1 MFRFS
6 WKLSEALMGFGGLA
20 DLVCGARHLKKERRH
35 WSAEEKIKLLRRHLI
50 EKIPISKIC
59 DEARLAPSLFHRWQE
74 QLFQNAAL
82 ALEGKRGPER
92 NQDQQRIEKL
102 EQKMRQKDEVLAELM
117 AEHISLKKELG
128 EL

>member
-1 MFRFS
+1 VS
-6 WKLSEALMGFGGLA
+6 
-20 DLVCGARHLKKERRH
+20 KERRH
-35 WSAEEKIKLLRRHLI
+35 WTSDEKIKLLRRHLI
-50 EKIPISKIC
+50 EKVAISTIC

-74 QLFQNAAL
+74 QLFGNAAL
-82 ALEGKRGPER
+82 ALEGRRQPER
-92 NQDQQRIEKL
+92 RQDQARIEKL

>member
-1 MFRFS
+1 MR
-6 WKLSEALMGFGGLA
+6 
-20 DLVCGARHLKKERRH
+20 KERRH
-35 WSAEEKIKLLRRHLI
+35 WSAEEKTKLLRRHLI
-50 EKIPISKIC
+50 EKVPISKIC
-59 DEARLAPSLFHRWQE
+59 EEARLAPSLFHRWQE

-92 NQDQQRIEKL
+92 SKDQERAEKL

-117 AEHISLKKELG
+117 AEHVALKKQLG